1 MAECGDQGAN
11 MKKLFRLFKTLFIRR
26 RPVQLAPDKPLRRW
40 DVRCLSKAGV
50 HRMSCVE
57 WGDSANPR
65 VLICV
70 HGLTRNARD
79 FDDLAQA
86 LSAHYR
92 VICPDVVGRGE
103 SDWLVEKLGYQI
115 PQYAAD
121 IFAMLKHLGI
131 KEVDWVGTSMGGLIG
146 MGLASQP
153 GSPIRR
159 MVLNDVGP
167 VITGVSLQRIGEYVG
182 HAPDFPTLDAAE
194 QFIRAVSAG
203 FGKLSD
209 AQWRHLTRYSIKQ
222 EGGVWKMRYDPGIGD
237 AFRAGPIGD
246 VAIWPI
252 YDAIKCP
259 VLVIRGAES
268 DLLLPETVAEMT
280 RRGPRAQ
287 SVEIPDTGH
296 APMLMEPAQIDI
308 VKRFLLTD

>member
-1 MAECGDQGAN
+1 
-11 MKKLFRLFKTLFIRR
+11 MKKLWRFLKSLFVRR
-26 RPVQLAPDKPLRRW
+26 RPVQIAPDKPLRRW
-40 DVRCLSKAGV
+40 DARCLGKSGM

-57 WGDSANPR
+57 WGDPANPR
-65 VLICV
+65 VLVCV

-79 FDDLAQA
+79 FDELAQA
-86 LSAHYR
+86 LSTHYR

-103 SDWLVEKLGYQI
+103 SDWLPNKLDYQI
-115 PQYAAD
+115 PQYASD
-121 IFAMLKHLGI
+121 IFMMLKARGI

-146 MGLASQP
+146 MGLAAQAHN
-153 GSPIRR
+153 PIRR
-159 MVLNDVGP
+159 LVLNDVGP

-182 HAPDFPTLDAAE
+182 RAPDFPTLEAAE

-203 FGKLSD
+203 FGNLTD
-209 AQWRHLTRYSIKQ
+209 AQWRHVALHSMKQ

-237 AFRAGPIGD
+237 AFRVGPAGD

-259 VLVIRGAES
+259 VLVIRGANS
-268 DLLLPETVAEMT
+268 DLLLAETVAEMT

-287 SVEIPDTGH
+287 AVEIPDTGH
-296 APMLMEPAQIDI
+296 APMLMDVAQIDI
-308 VKRFLLTD
+308 VKRFLLAD

>member
-1 MAECGDQGAN
+1 
-11 MKKLFRLFKTLFIRR
+11 MKKLLGLLKSFFVRR
-26 RPVQLAPDKPLRRW
+26 RPIQVAVDKPLRRW

-65 VLICV
+65 VLVCV

-79 FDDLAQA
+79 FDDLAEA

-92 VICPDVVGRGE
+92 VICPDIVGRGE
-103 SDWLVEKLGYQI
+103 SDWLVDKLGYAI
-115 PQYAAD
+115 PQYVAD
-121 IFAMLKHLGI
+121 IFGMLHHLGI

-153 GSPIRR
+153 KSPIRR

-182 HAPDFPTLDAAE
+182 RAPVFPTLEAAE
-194 QFIRAVSAG
+194 QFVRAVSAS
-203 FGKLSD
+203 FGNLTD
-209 AQWRHLTRYSIKQ
+209 AQWRHLTVHSLKH
-222 EGGVWKMRYDPGIGD
+222 EGDVWKMRYDPGIGD
-237 AFRAGPIGD
+237 AFRVAPITD
-246 VAIWPI
+246 IALWPI
-252 YDAIKCP
+252 YDAIHCP
-259 VLVIRGAES
+259 TLVIRGAES
-268 DLLLPETVAEMT
+268 DLLLAETVQEMT

-287 SVEIPDTGH
+287 AVEIPGVGH
-296 APMLMEPAQIDI
+296 APTLMSMDQIDI
-308 VKRFLLTD
+308 VRRFLLAP